1 MEKERYSVHTFMFPF
16 QWSIKDFEEK
26 TFSEQIDLNKI
37 QYSNSGHWERFTIPV
52 NNQELDDLYNERN
65 YFYEFL
71 HEALY
76 DNGSNCS
83 LIRHYERNEPKH
95 GGVVYRITC
104 AGGKEYELDVKAINL
119 NLYSTGVG
127 VLSFFMENRKYA
139 DPEAVLNI
147 NQYGRRVFPPFIK
160 DVEDRTLIAQK
171 LEFIGLYGRE
181 TGYCEEFNHYSN
193 KIASNTPATFI
204 AEMIREVAT
213 NIQLKPVIDDRMFVL
228 SWYKNNEWANQFCG
242 EGYEDFIMS
251 NKWYEFVFVDKPN
264 DMSCQNTE
272 MQKALI
278 KDSTYERWQ
287 KWCSLYGVSRY
298 SLALATNTTCPPFL
312 LQYFETEY
320 ARMSELIL
328 VQKAS
333 ILRFSAEVTNISN
346 LENRKELSLKLGSL
360 YKEYIRFVNQIHF
373 REVSAQDQGI
383 EMYEKLYKLIKI
395 NEHVEKL
402 DKEIE
407 ELYNY
412 VTLREDRRVNN
423 TVSLLTWIATIFVPI
438 TVVASIFGMSNT
450 ALNLNGCGNLPQ
462 WFNFWSYQ
470 FLTMTVVTLIV
481 IGIILIFKRKIK

>member
-65 YFYEFL
+65 YFYEFV

-76 DNGSNCS
+76 DNGSNGS
-83 LIRHYERNEPKH
+83 LIRHYERNDPKR

-104 AGGKEYELDVKAINL
+104 DGGNLYELRVKAINL

-127 VLSFFMENRKYA
+127 VLSFFMENDRYP

-160 DVEDRTLIAQK
+160 DVENRSLIAQK
-171 LEFIGLYGRE
+171 LEFIGLHGRE
-181 TGYCEEFNHYSN
+181 TAYCEDFSRYNN
-193 KIASNTPATFI
+193 KTPHNKPADFI
-204 AEMIREVAT
+204 TDMIHEVAT

-228 SWYKNNEWANQFCG
+228 SWYKNDEWANQFCG

-251 NKWYEFVFVDKPN
+251 NNWYEFLFVDKPN

-287 KWCSLYGVSRY
+287 KGCSLYGVSRY
-298 SLALATNTTCPPFL
+298 SLVFATNTTCPPFL

-320 ARMSELIL
+320 ARMSELVL
-328 VQKAS
+328 AQKAS

-346 LENRKELSLKLGSL
+346 LENTKGLSLKLSSL
-360 YKEYIRFVNQIHF
+360 YKEYIRFVNKIHF

-383 EMYEKLYKLIKI
+383 EMYEKLYKLLRI

-438 TVVASIFGMSNT
+438 TVVAAIFGMSNT
-450 ALNLNGCGNLPQ
+450 ALNGCGGLSR
-462 WFNFWSYQ
+462 WFNIWSYQ
-470 FLTMTVVTLIV
+470 FLTMAVVTLIV

>member
-16 QWSIKDFEEK
+16 QWSIKGFGEK

-37 QYSNSGHWERFTIPV
+37 QFSNSDHWERVTIPA
-52 NNQELDDLYNERN
+52 NDQELDDLYNEKN
-65 YFYEFL
+65 YFYEFI

-76 DNGSNCS
+76 DNGSNTS
-83 LIRHYERNEPKH
+83 LIRHYERNEPKR
-95 GGVVYRITC
+95 GRVLYRITC
-104 AGGKEYELDVKAINL
+104 VGGKEYELDVKAINL

-160 DVEDRTLIAQK
+160 DVEDRSVIAKK
-171 LEFIGLYGRE
+171 LEFIGLHERE
-181 TGYCEEFNHYSN
+181 TGYCEEFSHYSN
-193 KIASNTPATFI
+193 KIAANTPATFI
-204 AEMIREVAT
+204 TEMIREVAT

-228 SWYKNNEWANQFCG
+228 SWYKNNDWANQFSG
-242 EGYEDFIMS
+242 SGYDDFIMS
-251 NKWYEFVFVDKPN
+251 NNWYEFLFVDKPN

-278 KDSTYERWQ
+278 KGSTYERWQ

-298 SLALATNTTCPPFL
+298 SMVYLTNTTCPAFL
-312 LQYFETEY
+312 IQYFETEY
-320 ARMSELIL
+320 SRMAELIL

-346 LENRKELSLKLGSL
+346 LENSKGLSLKLGSL

-412 VTLREDRRVNN
+412 VTLQEDRRVNN

-438 TVVASIFGMSNT
+438 TVVAGIFGMSNT
-450 ALNLNGCGNLPQ
+450 ALNGCGGSSR
-462 WFNFWSYQ
+462 WFNIWSYQ
-470 FLTMTVVTLIV
+470 FLTMAVVALIV
-481 IGIILIFKRKIK
+481 IGVILIFKRKIK

>member
-1 MEKERYSVHTFMFPF
+1 MEYSYHNFQFPF
-16 QWSIKDFEEK
+16 RWDVKGFEDK
-26 TFSEQIDLNKI
+26 TLSEQIDLNKI
-37 QYSNSGHWERFTIPV
+37 KYCDSGNWERVTTPA
-52 NNQELDDLYNERN
+52 NNQESDDLYNEKN
-65 YFYEFL
+65 YFYEFV
-71 HEALY
+71 HGALY
-76 DNGSNCS
+76 DNGSNGS

-95 GGVVYRITC
+95 GEVVYRITC
-104 AGGKEYELDVKAINL
+104 AGGKEYELNVKAINL

-127 VLSFFMENRKYA
+127 VLSFFMENRRYA
-139 DPEAVLNI
+139 DPEVVLNI

-160 DVEDRTLIAQK
+160 DVENRSLIAQK
-171 LEFIGLYGRE
+171 LEFIGLHGCE
-181 TGYCEEFNHYSN
+181 TGYCEDFSRYDN
-193 KIASNTPATFI
+193 KTPHNKPADFI
-204 AEMIREVAT
+204 TEMIHEVAA
-213 NIQLKPVIDDRMFVL
+213 NIQLKPVVDDRMFVL
-228 SWYKNNEWANQFCG
+228 SWYKNNDWANQFCG
-242 EGYEDFIMS
+242 SGYDDFIMS
-251 NKWYEFVFVDKPN
+251 NKWYEFLFVDNPN
-264 DMSCQNTE
+264 GMSCQNTE

-298 SLALATNTTCPPFL
+298 SLVLATNTTCPPFL

-320 ARMSELIL
+320 SRMSELVL

-395 NEHVEKL
+395 NDHVEKL

-438 TVVASIFGMSNT
+438 TVVAGIFGMSNT
-450 ALNLNGCGNLPQ
+450 ALNLNGCGGLPR
-462 WFNFWSYQ
+462 WFNVWGYQ
-470 FLTMTVVTLIV
+470 FALMGFVASIV
-481 IGIILIFKRKIK
+481 IGIILVIKRKIK

>member
-1 MEKERYSVHTFMFPF
+1 MEIYSYHNFMFPF
-16 QWSIKDFEEK
+16 QWSIEGFEVK
-26 TFSEQIDLNKI
+26 TFSEQIDLDRIK
-37 QYSNSGHWERFTIPV
+37 YSDFSNWERVTIPV
-52 NNQELDDLYNERN
+52 DNQELDDLYNERN
-65 YFYEFL
+65 YFYEFV

-76 DNGSNCS
+76 DNGSNGS
-83 LIRHYERNEPKH
+83 LIRHYERNEPKR

-104 AGGKEYELDVKAINL
+104 AGGKEYKLNVKAINL

-127 VLSFFMENRKYA
+127 VLSFFMENDRYP

-160 DVEDRTLIAQK
+160 DVENRSLIAQK
-171 LEFIGLYGRE
+171 LEFIGLHGRE
-181 TGYCEEFNHYSN
+181 TGYCEDFSRYNN
-193 KIASNTPATFI
+193 KTPHNKPADFI
-204 AEMIREVAT
+204 TDMIHEVAT

-228 SWYKNNEWANQFCG
+228 SWYKNDEWANQFCG

-251 NKWYEFVFVDKPN
+251 NNWYEFLFVDKPN

-287 KWCSLYGVSRY
+287 KGCSLYGVSRY
-298 SLALATNTTCPPFL
+298 SLVFATNTTCLPFL

-320 ARMSELIL
+320 ARMSELVL
-328 VQKAS
+328 AQKAS

-346 LENRKELSLKLGSL
+346 LENRKGLSLKLSSL
-360 YKEYIRFVNQIHF
+360 YKEYIRFVNKIHF

-383 EMYEKLYKLIKI
+383 EMYEKLYKLLRI

-438 TVVASIFGMSNT
+438 TVVAGIFGMSNT
-450 ALNLNGCGNLPQ
+450 ALNGCEGLSR
-462 WFNFWSYQ
+462 WFNVWSCQ
-470 FLTMTVVTLIV
+470 FALMGFVAFVV
-481 IGIILIFKRKIK
+481 IGIILIIKRRIK

>member
-1 MEKERYSVHTFMFPF
+1 MEIYSYHNFMFPF
-16 QWSIKDFEEK
+16 QWSIEGFEVK
-26 TFSEQIDLNKI
+26 TFSEQIDLGKI
-37 QYSNSGHWERFTIPV
+37 KYSDFSNWKREILPS
-52 NNQELDDLYNERN
+52 NNQELNDMYNERN
-65 YFYEFL
+65 YFYEFI

-76 DNGSNCS
+76 DNGSNGS

-95 GGVVYRITC
+95 GEVVYKITC
-104 AGGKEYELDVKAINL
+104 AGEQEYELNVKAINL

-139 DPEAVLNI
+139 DADAVLNI

-160 DVEDRTLIAQK
+160 DVEARSLIAKK
-171 LEFIGLYGRE
+171 LEFIGLHGRE
-181 TGYCEEFNHYSN
+181 TGYHEDFNRYSN

-204 AEMIREVAT
+204 TEMICEVAT

-228 SWYKNNEWANQFCG
+228 SWYKNDDWANRFCG
-242 EGYEDFIMS
+242 SGYDDFIMS
-251 NKWYEFVFVDKPN
+251 DDWYEFLFVDKPN

-272 MQKALI
+272 MRRNLI
-278 KDSTYERWQ
+278 KESTYERWQ
-287 KWCSLYGVSRY
+287 KWSSLYGISRY
-298 SLALATNTTCPPFL
+298 SMVYLTNTGCPSYL

-320 ARMSELIL
+320 SRMAELIL

-333 ILRFSAEVTNISN
+333 ILRFSSEVTRISN
-346 LENRKELSLKLGSL
+346 MDNKNELSLRLSSL
-360 YKEYIRFVNQIHF
+360 YKEYLRFVNQIHF

-383 EMYEKLYKLIKI
+383 EMYEKLYKLLKI

-438 TVVASIFGMSNT
+438 TVVAGIFGMSNT
-450 ALNLNGCGNLPQ
+450 ALNGCGSR
-462 WFNFWSYQ
+462 WFNIWGYQ
-470 FLTMTVVTLIV
+470 FAFIGVVASIV
-481 IGIILIFKRKIK
+481 IGIILVIKRKIK